1 MIVFCFPVTIHV
13 KPTDFILQNPATGAA
28 YTRANLYMRLKR
40 VIAASGLEDELGVE
54 NKKLSL
60 YSSRHFFITMR
71 LRYGKVPLYL
81 LSKVVGSSVKNLTDV
96 YGHIDTELEADVIT
110 RGMGRLTKTGFDV
123 DTDVSVLE

>member
-1 MIVFCFPVTIHV
+1 
-13 KPTDFILQNPATGAA
+13 
-28 YTRANLYMRLKR
+28 
-40 VIAASGLEDELGVE
+40 
-54 NKKLSL
+54 
-60 YSSRHFFITMR
+60 MR

-96 YGHIDTELEADVIT
+96 YGHIDTELEAEVIT